1 MIKGNQT
8 LNYRL
13 RPEPTATVLFI
24 LVLVSGLLITLSFFS
39 QEDGTGVYHQKVF
52 SPRS

>member
-24 LVLVSGLLITLSFFS
+24 LVLVSGL
-39 QEDGTGVYHQKVF
+39 
-52 SPRS
+52 